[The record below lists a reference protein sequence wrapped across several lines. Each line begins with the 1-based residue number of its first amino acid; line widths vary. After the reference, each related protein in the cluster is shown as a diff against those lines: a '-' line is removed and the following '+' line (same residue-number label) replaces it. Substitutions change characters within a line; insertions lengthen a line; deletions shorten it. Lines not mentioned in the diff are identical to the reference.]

1 MGSALMSSENL
12 RHRIGFLVA
21 WLNFALLV
29 ACALKFIPIV
39 LWGLE
44 DLGLIDIGK
53 LGFPTPAEQKSW
65 AMDLI
70 SDTHLILFVWLCL
83 GILNRW
89 ISGHAYWLPWRK
101 MLG

>member
-1 MGSALMSSENL
+1 MSSEDL
-12 RHRIGFLVA
+12 RHRIGFLMA

-44 DLGLIDIGK
+44 DLGLIDIGN
-53 LGFPTPAEQKSW
+53 LGFSTPADQKNW
-65 AMDLI
+65 ALDLI

-89 ISGHAYWLPWRK
+89 ISGRTYWLPW
-101 MLG
+101 G

>member
-1 MGSALMSSENL
+1 MSSEDL
-12 RHRIGFLVA
+12 RHRIGFLMA

-44 DLGLIDIGK
+44 DLGLIDIGN
-53 LGFPTPAEQKSW
+53 LGFPNPADQKIW

-70 SDTHLILFVWLCL
+70 SDTHLILFVWLFL
-83 GILNRW
+83 GVLNRW
-89 ISGHAYWLPWRK
+89 ISGRTSWLPWC
-101 MLG
+101 

>member
-1 MGSALMSSENL
+1 MSSEDL
-12 RHRIGFLVA
+12 RHRIGLLMA

-44 DLGLIDIGK
+44 DLGLIDIGN
-53 LGFPTPAEQKSW
+53 LGFPTPAEQKAW
-65 AMDLI
+65 ALDLI

-83 GILNRW
+83 GVLNRR
-89 ISGHAYWLPWRK
+89 ILGRTSWLPW
-101 MLG
+101 G